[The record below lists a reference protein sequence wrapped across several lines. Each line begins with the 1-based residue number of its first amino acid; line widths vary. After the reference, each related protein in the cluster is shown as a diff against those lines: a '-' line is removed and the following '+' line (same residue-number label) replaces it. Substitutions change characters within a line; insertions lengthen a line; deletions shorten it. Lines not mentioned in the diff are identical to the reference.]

1 MVSLLQD
8 PSGAPLERWTMC
20 SKEEEPLV
28 LQQFLRFG
36 ETRPITQQLLL
47 QELTDR
53 QNEEQRTRA
62 QHEIRKLI
70 ERNAVALQH
79 QQQQVAAAAAAAAAA
94 SRYEFSAFTNSNCS
108 RLATYASVFSN
119 ITELSK

>member
-1 MVSLLQD
+1 M
-8 PSGAPLERWTMC
+8 
-20 SKEEEPLV
+20 
-28 LQQFLRFG
+28 
-36 ETRPITQQLLL
+36 

-94 SRYEFSAFTNSNCS
+94 SRTTPPSTPSGGGGTGHNGIGSAFHG
-108 RLATYASVFSN
+108 APGA
-119 ITELSK
+119 IGGGPGGGESKVRCH

>member
-1 MVSLLQD
+1 M
-8 PSGAPLERWTMC
+8 
-20 SKEEEPLV
+20 
-28 LQQFLRFG
+28 
-36 ETRPITQQLLL
+36 
-47 QELTDR
+47 TDR

-94 SRYEFSAFTNSNCS
+94 SRTTPPSTPSGGGGAGLNGIGSGFHHGAPGALGGGPGGGESKVCDVTTSF
-108 RLATYASVFSN
+108 LH
-119 ITELSK
+119 LSKDGYHNYRFYSLS

>member
-1 MVSLLQD
+1 M
-8 PSGAPLERWTMC
+8 
-20 SKEEEPLV
+20 
-28 LQQFLRFG
+28 
-36 ETRPITQQLLL
+36 

-94 SRYEFSAFTNSNCS
+94 SRTTPPSTPSGGGVGGTGHNGIGSAFHG
-108 RLATYASVFSN
+108 AAGVMGAGGG
-119 ITELSK
+119 ESKVG